1 MPVQALMPLDA
12 RNGPFTNMSEPKQL
26 EAFVDLQTAKGDGL
40 QRYFGM
46 STRCT
51 GYHTL
56 SQLWFF
62 ELLDR
67 PVTRVL
73 KLENMESDLGEFLN
87 ETALMSRDQVP
98 LKLQDYLARHANPRE
113 GDVEVEKLKKSSPD
127 AIRKILEYL
136 AQDYACLGYPVPAV

>member
-1 MPVQALMPLDA
+1 
-12 RNGPFTNMSEPKQL
+12 
-26 EAFVDLQTAKGDGL
+26 
-40 QRYFGM
+40 M